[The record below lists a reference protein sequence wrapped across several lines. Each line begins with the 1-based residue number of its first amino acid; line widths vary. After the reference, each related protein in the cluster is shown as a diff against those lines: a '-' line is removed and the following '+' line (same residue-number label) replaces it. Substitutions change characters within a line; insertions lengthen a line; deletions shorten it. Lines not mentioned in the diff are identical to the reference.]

1 MSYYES
7 LPCIPEKYH
16 LEGLQATVFIPFH
29 VRLHR
34 KHLDDFFFST
44 NVNDGYVRQ
53 FIKGEQI
60 YIRCS
65 ALQLE

>member
-1 MSYYES
+1 MNHSLASLKNITWKGYKLLFLFPSMLDYTES
-7 LPCIPEKYH
+7 IWM
-16 LEGLQATVFIPFH
+16 I
-29 VRLHR
+29 
-34 KHLDDFFFST
+34 FFST